1 MCTSTLTGG
10 GKDSSWSIL
19 AACPPASTTKPPALP
34 IFSAQLHRPTSATA
48 FCSRCSHP
56 CCASKLKSALL
67 RVLWHPTAMMHSN
80 LISVQSMPR
89 SPELRNLLDRTIC
102 TGPEPTYSCAQEHK
116 CAYQR
121 IKRHTTWCLGG
132 CCPCKPA
139 WSCMCHGSRCMC
151 ALAGAWGRPLWE
163 GRYQ

>member
-1 MCTSTLTGG
+1 M
-10 GKDSSWSIL
+10 
-19 AACPPASTTKPPALP
+19 AACPPASTRKPPTLP
-34 IFSAQLHRPTSATA
+34 IFSAQLHRLASATA
-48 FCSRCSHP
+48 FCSRCSHLHR
-56 CCASKLKSALL
+56 ASKLISTLL
-67 RVLWHPTAMMHSN
+67 HVLEHPATMAHSN
-80 LISVQSMPR
+80 PISVQSMPR

-102 TGPEPTYSCAQEHK
+102 TGPEPTYSCSQEHK

-121 IKRHTTWCLGG
+121 IKRHMTWCFGG

-151 ALAGAWGRPLWE
+151 ARAGAWGRPLWE